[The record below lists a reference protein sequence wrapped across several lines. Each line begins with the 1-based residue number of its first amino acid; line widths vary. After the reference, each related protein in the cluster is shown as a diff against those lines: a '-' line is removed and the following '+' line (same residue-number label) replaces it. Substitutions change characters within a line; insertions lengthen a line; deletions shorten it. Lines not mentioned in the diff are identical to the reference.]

1 MTFPQYSKSIIKLK
15 QTKPNHITHNPSFII
30 RFNPWKKTLL
40 RLIQNNSIVCLL
52 EPLHSFLPRNLVRVT
67 NVAAL
72 SLSLAHTTSR
82 TRQLHIEIHTENTCV
97 RIILNTEIDML
108 LNTKAEVSRLREVSL
123 HQLVFLHLQT
133 ALKDFK
139 GLLASNRGMHRDLL
153 ITTN

>member
-1 MTFPQYSKSIIKLK
+1 MEFPQYSKTLIKTN
-15 QTKPNHITHNPSFII
+15 QTKSHTTHHHKIQPMEKN
-30 RFNPWKKTLL
+30 LL
-40 RLIQNNSIVCLL
+40 RLIQNNSIVSLL
-52 EPLHSFLPRNLVRVT
+52 EPLHGFLPRNLVRVT

-97 RIILNTEIDML
+97 WIILNTEIDML

-133 ALKDFK
+133 ALKDFE